1 MSNATEQFIRDLE
14 DNYGT
19 SIATI
24 QVKNA
29 DYARG
34 DDPFSNFRGA
44 AAFADVSVER
54 SILVRLGDKF
64 ARYSNLLERREMG
77 KGGPEVSDESMKD
90 TLIDIMG
97 YVNILT
103 VYEDWKTK
111 PVEGY
116 LYSGILEDYEGLEF
130 IPEMDP
136 LPPAAPV
143 DDHSADVKEKLMK
156 MFLRVKKEVKND
168 EVTK

>member
-1 MSNATEQFIRDLE
+1 MSNAREQFIRDLE

-24 QVKNA
+24 HVKNA

-44 AAFADVSVER
+44 ALFADVSVER

-77 KGGPEVSDESMKD
+77 KGGPEVADESMKD

-130 IPEMDP
+130 IPEEQTQMDP
-136 LPPAAPV
+136 LPPLTPAEDP
-143 DDHSADVKEKLMK
+143 SLTDVKEKLMK
-156 MFLRVKKEVKND
+156 MFRRKEEKK
-168 EVTK
+168 